1 MAYGILFLRVI
12 VGVLLFLHGTQKLFG
27 WWGGPG
33 PRGAAGFFGS
43 LGFSPPL
50 AMAIVAGMSEASG
63 LLFALPLGVPGL
75 IAGPIAYFLGKG
87 SKQRIA
93 ESNGAL
99 GGTSFANAGRILG
112 IVATAVGAVVTL
124 IYLILL
130 FNAMLDAPAESN
142 F

>member
-1 MAYGILFLRVI
+1 LSTSPPPVIAPYQPPPNYPPPASQGAVATDGKAASSLAFGIL
-12 VGVLLFLHGTQKLFG
+12 
-27 WWGGPG
+27 
-33 PRGAAGFFGS
+33 
-43 LGFSPPL
+43 
-50 AMAIVAGMSEASG
+50 G

>member
-1 MAYGILFLRVI
+1 MVAPYQPPPNYPPPAGQGAVGTDGKAASSLVFGIL
-12 VGVLLFLHGTQKLFG
+12 
-27 WWGGPG
+27 
-33 PRGAAGFFGS
+33 
-43 LGFSPPL
+43 
-50 AMAIVAGMSEASG
+50 G
-63 LLFALPLGVPGL
+63 LLFALPLGLPGL

-87 SKQRIA
+87 AKQRIA
-93 ESNGAL
+93 ESNGTL

-130 FNAMLDAPAESN
+130 FNALLDVPTESN

>member
-1 MAYGILFLRVI
+1 MVAPYQPPPNYPPPASQGAVGTDGKAASSLVFGIL
-12 VGVLLFLHGTQKLFG
+12 
-27 WWGGPG
+27 
-33 PRGAAGFFGS
+33 
-43 LGFSPPL
+43 
-50 AMAIVAGMSEASG
+50 G

-87 SKQRIA
+87 AKQRIA
-93 ESNGAL
+93 ESNGML

-130 FNAMLDAPAESN
+130 FNALLDVPTESN